1 VLSRGLAAVSVTID
15 VVLRHH
21 RVTDAAP
28 IARRAAVIP
37 ERSEGS
43 NPESR
48 GSGFVAWR
56 LPGTTAE
63 SIDKPDK
70 LAQKAPARGPVSARE
85 AFRDPWSCP

>member
-15 VVLRHH
+15 VVLRDH

-48 GSGFVAWR
+48 GSR
-56 LPGTTAE
+56 TTAE
-63 SIDKPDK
+63 SIDKTDK